1 MEFFSLLI
9 SNFFFFN
16 FSFKFPGSSDGKE
29 SACNAGDL
37 GSFSG
42 SGRSPGEGNGN
53 PLQYSC
59 LENSM
64 DIPHSCRV
72 GHNWATN
79 TTLDLQ
85 YCVSFRCIA
94 YWFRYCY
101 SVANFCPIFSD
112 PMDCARL
119 PCPSLSP
126 RVCSNLYA
134 LTWWCHA
141 IISPSVSSFSSCP
154 QSFPGSESFPMIQ
167 LFESGGQY
175 FTVSASVLS
184 MNIQG
189 WCPLGLT
196 GLISL
201 LPKGLSKI
209 FFSTTVQKHQF

>member
-1 MEFFSLLI
+1 MD
-9 SNFFFFN
+9 
-16 FSFKFPGSSDGKE
+16 FPGSSNGKE

-42 SGRSPGEGNGN
+42 SGRSSGEGNGN

-64 DIPHSCRV
+64 DRSRGCRV
-72 GHNWATN
+72 GHNGATN
-79 TTLDLQ
+79 ATLDLQ
-85 YCVSFRCIA
+85 YCVCFRCIA
-94 YWFRYCY
+94 SWFRCCY
-101 SVANFCPIFSD
+101 SGANFCPIFSD

-134 LTWWCHA
+134 LTWWCHP
-141 IISPSVSSFSSCP
+141 IISSSVSPFSFCP
-154 QSFPGSESFPMIQ
+154 QSFPGSEFFPMTW
-167 LFESGGQY
+167 LFTSDGQY
-175 FTVSASVLS
+175 FRASASVLS

-196 GLISL
+196 GLTSL
-201 LPKGLSKI
+201 LSKGLSKI
-209 FFSTTVQKHQF
+209 FSTTIQKH